1 MGKKLELKPRK
12 TLGEAV
18 NAAGTVG
25 GTENGTGADRPRAA
39 DAGGTGTGAAGT
51 AGTAGTGKPAAGK
64 NEKEKPA
71 GVAVV
76 TADEN
81 PTPTEKP
88 AEKKPKKVNKRSPKK
103 KEPSVPAEQV
113 DALLMAMSGMIA
125 TRPGCEHWAIS
136 QQEAHSMSVPLCNIL
151 DKSGFLQAMG
161 ENADAVALAMAAVTI
176 IIPRAMITAGKIKEE
191 KKHAKTGQTVD
202 VAVKSD
208 DKKAAVAAGSQS
220 ISVHDA
226 GQSRNSHDVP
236 RHSADL
242 SFLGSVV
249 G

>member
-12 TLGEAV
+12 TLGETIQSV
-18 NAAGTVG
+18 GTVG
-25 GTENGTGADRPRAA
+25 GTESGTGADRPRPA
-39 DAGGTGTGAAGT
+39 DAGGTGTGT
-51 AGTAGTGKPAAGK
+51 AGTAGTGKPAVGK
-64 NEKEKPA
+64 TEKEKPA
-71 GVAVV
+71 VVAVV

-81 PTPTEKP
+81 TTPAEKP
-88 AEKKPKKVNKRSPKK
+88 AEKKPKKVRRSPKK
-103 KEPSVPAEQV
+103 KETTVPAEQV

-125 TRPGCEHWAIS
+125 ARPGCEHWAIS
-136 QQEAHSMSVPLCNIL
+136 QQEAHSVSVPLCNIL
-151 DKSGFLQAMG
+151 DKSGFLQSMG
-161 ENADAVALAMAAVTI
+161 ENADAVALTMAAVTI
-176 IIPRAMITAGKIKEE
+176 IVPRAMITAGKIKEE
-191 KKHAKTGQTVD
+191 KKRAKTGQTVD

-208 DKKAAVAAGSQS
+208 NKKAAVAAGSQS

-242 SFLGSVV
+242 SFLGGVV

>member
-12 TLGEAV
+12 TLGEDIQS
-18 NAAGTVG
+18 AGTVG
-25 GTENGTGADRPRAA
+25 GTESGAGADRTRPA
-39 DAGGTGTGAAGT
+39 DAGGTGTGTAGT

-64 NEKEKPA
+64 TEKEKSA
-71 GVAVV
+71 VVAVV

-81 PTPTEKP
+81 PTPAEKP
-88 AEKKPKKVNKRSPKK
+88 AEKKPKKVRRGTKK
-103 KEPSVPAEQV
+103 KETTVPAEQV

-125 TRPGCEHWAIS
+125 ARPGCEHWAIS
-136 QQEAHSMSVPLCNIL
+136 QQEAHSVSVPLCNIL

-161 ENADAVALAMAAVTI
+161 ENADAVALAMAAITI
-176 IIPRAMITAGKIKEE
+176 IIPRAMITAGKLKEE
-191 KKHAKTGQTVD
+191 KKRAKTGQTVD

-242 SFLGSVV
+242 SFLGGVV

>member
-12 TLGEAV
+12 TLGEAI
-18 NAAGTVG
+18 NAAGTAG
-25 GTENGTGADRPRAA
+25 GTESGTGADRPRAA

-51 AGTAGTGKPAAGK
+51 AGTGKPATGK
-64 NEKEKPA
+64 TEKEKPV

-88 AEKKPKKVNKRSPKK
+88 AEKKPKKVRRDPKK
-103 KEPSVPAEQV
+103 KETSVPAEQV

-125 TRPGCEHWAIS
+125 ARPGCEHWAIS
-136 QQEAHSMSVPLCNIL
+136 QQEAHSVSVPLCNIL

-176 IIPRAMITAGKIKEE
+176 IVPRAMITAGKIKEE
-191 KKHAKTGQTVD
+191 KKRAKTGQTVD

-208 DKKAAVAAGSQS
+208 DKKATVASGSQS
-220 ISVHDA
+220 ISGHDA
-226 GQSRNSHDVP
+226 GQSRSSHDVP

-242 SFLGSVV
+242 SFLGGVV